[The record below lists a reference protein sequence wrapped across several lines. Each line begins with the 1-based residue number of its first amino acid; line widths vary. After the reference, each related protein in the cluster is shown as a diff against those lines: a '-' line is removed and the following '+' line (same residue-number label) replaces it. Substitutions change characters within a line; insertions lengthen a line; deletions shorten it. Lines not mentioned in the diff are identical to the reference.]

1 MQHIEFIHKD
11 HFEYRYF
18 RKFATKTLSLYIDF
32 CWETDFDSLLQE
44 HPDGFTDVLFPN
56 IGYTYIINLGT
67 PFKMQLEQKIF
78 DVKTDGFIPR
88 HEYITAHHSV
98 GNKLFGIK
106 FKVCP
111 IVFEKDIDFSEYKQ
125 HVYPLAYLI
134 DRKVVEKIINAHTFQ
149 QRIDIV
155 FQHYN
160 ALIDLHAGSLKY
172 VTTVTEIIKKCIEKN
187 EYDISIEKAAEDCK
201 ISKRTLQRYFEA
213 TTSFSSKQALQNL
226 RIRKAVSHLTK
237 SPVDFGYKSYGYYDY
252 SHFCKHVKQFLSP
265 HYYQIFQSFYGRKMI
280 DGR

>member
-18 RKFATKTLSLYIDF
+18 RKWATKNLSLYIDF
-32 CWETDFDSLLQE
+32 CWETDFETLLQE
-44 HPDGFTDVLFPN
+44 HSEGFTDVLFPN
-56 IGYTYIINLGT
+56 LGYTYIINLGT

-88 HEYITAHHSV
+88 HEYVTAHHSA

-111 IVFEKDIDFSEYKQ
+111 IVFEKDVDFSEYKQ

-134 DRKVVEKIINAHTFQ
+134 DREVVEKIDNANSFQ
-149 QRIDIV
+149 QRTDIV
-155 FQHYN
+155 FEHYN
-160 ALIDLHAGSLKY
+160 ALIDLHTGSLKY
-172 VTTVTEIIKKCIEKN
+172 VSTVTDILKKCVEN
-187 EYDISIEKAAEDCK
+187 NGYDISIEKAAEDYK

-226 RIRKAVSHLTK
+226 RIRKAVSHLTT
-237 SPVDFGYKSYGYYDY
+237 SPTDFDYKFYGYYDY
-252 SHFCKHVKQFLSP
+252 SHFCKHVRQFLSP
-265 HYYQIFQSFYGRKMI
+265 LYYQIFQDFYGRK
-280 DGR
+280 